1 MTTSRQF
8 ADSEG
13 NFGEWHDHPEPC
25 ARKVPFAT
33 PTGGSTQVTCGAAVK
48 YREWDSSDGAY
59 TDYQY
64 RCESGHTWW
73 IDGID
78 S

>member
-1 MTTSRQF
+1 MTHTRQY

-13 NFGEWHDHPEPC
+13 TFAGWQDHPQPC
-25 ARKVPFAT
+25 NRAINEDAN
-33 PTGGSTQVTCGAAVK
+33 GGHALCGAKVQVRAW
-48 YREWDSSDGAY
+48 ESTDGSY
-59 TDYQY
+59 EDYQY
-64 RCESGHTWW
+64 RCAVGHTWW

>member
-1 MTTSRQF
+1 MTTARTF
-8 ADSEG
+8 NDSEG
-13 NFGEWHDHPEPC
+13 DFSEWKMTDEHC
-25 ARKVPFAT
+25 QRKDCDERVE
-33 PTGGSTQVTCGAAVK
+33 
-48 YREWDSSDGAY
+48 YREWDSEDGAY

-64 RCESGHTWW
+64 RCAVGHTWW